1 MQKRVKQE
9 NACVFLTVKEGDTKP
24 CLHEFLAHDLTEK
37 KLAKRIS
44 YLTTFTSPSKLVLRG
59 APKAGGK
66 HEQAC
71 LARCLWNTFKRLANK
86 NRNGGGSCARKDYIG
101 M

>member
-9 NACVFLTVKEGDTKP
+9 NASVFLAVKAGDTKP

-44 YLTTFTSPSKLVLRG
+44 YLTTFTSPSKLALRG
-59 APKAGGK
+59 VPKVGGNTSSC
-66 HEQAC
+66 A
-71 LARCLWNTFKRLANK
+71 ARCLWYTFKRLANK